1 MKWYDFRV
9 ELDGSDE
16 KLSYRM
22 RESSVKKIPYTLIL
36 GDKEKDSE
44 LISYRM
50 LGSKETHTLDKNE
63 FIKLVLDK
71 IKNLKWILPFS
82 VNKIWYF
89 A

>member
-1 MKWYDFRV
+1 
-9 ELDGSDE
+9 
-16 KLSYRM
+16 M

-71 IKNLKWILPFS
+71 IKNLK
-82 VNKIWYF
+82 
-89 A
+89 